1 MEGQELVGHERPAVD
16 ATPPVRPP
24 AVGRKLAAIWSA
36 DVKGYSRL
44 MGEDEVSTVRTLTTF
59 REVMA
64 TFIRERHGRVV
75 DAPGDNVLAEFGS
88 VVDAVECAADLQ
100 RELKSRN
107 SALPAARRLEF
118 RIGINL
124 GDVIVD
130 GERIYGDGVNIAA
143 RVEGMADAGGIAI
156 SGTAY
161 DQVKGKLP
169 LEFEDLGQHSVKN
182 IRERVRIYR
191 VRLDP
196 SLDHRPRRIRRFA
209 RRRPLSLAGLGLL
222 VAAGAAGWSLY
233 ANPRSAGLE
242 LPKQP
247 SIAVLPFQNMSGDTS
262 QEYFSDG
269 ITEDLITGL
278 SKLSGLFVIARN
290 SVFAYK
296 GKPVKPA
303 QVSRDLGVRY
313 VLEGSVRKADNRVR
327 ITAP

>member
-1 MEGQELVGHERPAVD
+1 MEGQELVGHEKPAVD
-16 ATPPVRPP
+16 ATSPVRPP
-24 AVGRKLAAIWSA
+24 AVGRKLVAIWSA

-64 TFIRERHGRVV
+64 TFIRDRHGRVV

-88 VVDAVECAADLQ
+88 VVDAVACAADLQ

-182 IRERVRIYR
+182 IREPVRIYR

-196 SLDHRPRRIRRFA
+196 TSDDRTRRIQWLA
-209 RRRPLSLAGLGLL
+209 RRRPMILAGLLL
-222 VAAGAAGWSLY
+222 VVAAAAVAGWSLY
-233 ANPRSAGLE
+233 ANSRSAGLE
-242 LPKQP
+242 LPKTP
-247 SIAVLPFQNMSGDTS
+247 SIAVLPFQNMSGDAA
-262 QEYFSDG
+262 QEYLDR
-269 ITEDLITGL
+269 
-278 SKLSGLFVIARN
+278 K
-290 SVFAYK
+290 SV
-296 GKPVKPA
+296 V
-303 QVSRDLGVRY
+303 
-313 VLEGSVRKADNRVR
+313 
-327 ITAP
+327 

>member
-1 MEGQELVGHERPAVD
+1 MMEGQGLVRHWESDVG
-16 ATPPVRPP
+16 ATPPVDAP
-24 AVGRKLAAIWSA
+24 AVGRKLVAIWSA

-64 TFIRERHGRVV
+64 TFIRDRHGRVV

-88 VVDAVECAADLQ
+88 VVDAVACAADLQ
-100 RELKSRN
+100 RGLRSRT
-107 SALPAARRLEF
+107 SAPRVARRLEF

-169 LEFEDLGQHSVKN
+169 LEFADLGRHSVKN
-182 IRERVRIYR
+182 IREPVRIYR

-196 SLDHRPRRIRRFA
+196 TSDHRAQSIRQLA
-209 RRRPLSLAGLGLL
+209 RRRQMILAGLVLL
-222 VAAGAAGWSLY
+222 VAAASIAGWSLY
-233 ANPRSAGLE
+233 AGSRSTGLE

-247 SIAVLPFQNMSGDTS
+247 SIAVLPFQNMSGDAG

-278 SKLSGLFVIARN
+278 SKL
-290 SVFAYK
+290 
-296 GKPVKPA
+296 
-303 QVSRDLGVRY
+303 
-313 VLEGSVRKADNRVR
+313 
-327 ITAP
+327 